1 MNDLRLAKH
10 IAYVHQNS
18 TTPET
23 DINPLDMKTMRRYIA
38 QCKKKMPIIPKE
50 LTEYITEN
58 YVLLRE
64 ESRTQRKAGQGL
76 FTSARTLLAIL
87 RMSTSLARLRLVDVV
102 EKDDVKEAMRL
113 MEYSK
118 TSMKDDDTNRPVTR
132 VIDRIYQDII
142 KLKQDGQKSM
152 KVGDIKDICQAVG
165 YKPTDIDECLEAYE
179 EPDIWQLNQAKTK
192 HTFIN

>member
-64 ESRTQRKAGQGL
+64 ESRYRKIC
-76 FTSARTLLAIL
+76 FF
-87 RMSTSLARLRLVDVV
+87 DVS
-102 EKDDVKEAMRL
+102 K
-113 MEYSK
+113 YS
-118 TSMKDDDTNRPVTR
+118 
-132 VIDRIYQDII
+132 YFYLII
-142 KLKQDGQKSM
+142 AVLKHLYYFMLPKIFSSS
-152 KVGDIKDICQAVG
+152 
-165 YKPTDIDECLEAYE
+165 
-179 EPDIWQLNQAKTK
+179 
-192 HTFIN
+192 

>member
-64 ESRTQRKAGQGL
+64 ESRYRK
-76 FTSARTLLAIL
+76 
-87 RMSTSLARLRLVDVV
+87 
-102 EKDDVKEAMRL
+102 
-113 MEYSK
+113 
-118 TSMKDDDTNRPVTR
+118 
-132 VIDRIYQDII
+132 
-142 KLKQDGQKSM
+142 
-152 KVGDIKDICQAVG
+152 ICF
-165 YKPTDIDECLEAYE
+165 KF
-179 EPDIWQLNQAKTK
+179 LNI
-192 HTFIN
+192 FI